1 MEIQQTSQP
10 NYLFTPT
17 PLSNDTEKWFCGSTE
32 GWGPISKYRFGFTPC
47 FEYSIL
53 LGALSTLAI
62 ASFFGRYVTLRKCS
76 KPQGFGRT
84 AWIYWPTQICM
95 TLAGMAAVGVLAHL
109 LNLEN
114 GTVPA
119 AIFGYAAFAAAWL
132 LAVPL
137 NHYEHAYSI
146 RSSDFIFSF
155 YVFSI
160 VALMIQARTLHLLW
174 DRSEGVS
181 VQLFATFFM
190 ISTLLTGFTVEAWPR
205 GTTKVQR
212 SSSAP
217 IYDKANLLS
226 QMTFYFFLP
235 IIRLGNTK
243 FLTAEDFANQLP
255 ECVYTAASQPLLD
268 RYWKANLER
277 ATKWGSKPS
286 LFQAVLRSQLIHAPG
301 LIVIRVARV
310 LANFTVPAVFSL
322 LLAYFQDVQDLAP
335 SQETAAQPSDN
346 GSSGRTTG
354 NTSLEYGLFLIFC
367 MSFASLCNVILVA
380 VTRQYCV
387 VRGLEVR
394 SALMSMVYR
403 KAIKLS
409 PGSRQLSTTG
419 QILNYVSIDADEWS
433 EGGLVLTMWI
443 SIPLEFVS
451 ALYLLYKT
459 LGWSAWVGLLTL
471 VSMTPMQVWRVKL
484 FNRLRREVSELA
496 DERIRVMT
504 EILSAIKVVKLY
516 AWESPFLR
524 RILDVRNRELRAIR
538 RMGAIDAVMSIVF
551 SSSPLIIS
559 LLTLSVYATWGGP
572 DFTPATL
579 TPQVIFVSMTL
590 FNMLKNP
597 INTLSDV
604 SSATVRLVVSTSRIQ
619 HFLLQEEID
628 SDAIV
633 RELDGSKN
641 PSGEPPVMV
650 QDATFSWSKEAA
662 MVGDESLENQDD
674 ADETQALLHGL
685 NGGESTDIQRP
696 TLQHINLSVKGGSLV
711 AIVGRVGQG
720 KSSLLSALIGEMY
733 KFHGYAKTVG
743 RIAYV
748 PQQSWILNATLR
760 DNILFGLE
768 FDQERYDRI
777 IAASGLEP
785 DLAMLPAGDQTEI
798 GERGIN
804 LSGGQKQRVSLARA
818 AYNDADIY
826 LLDDP
831 LSAVDAHVDQHLW
844 SELIGPQGLLRNKTR
859 LLVTHGIHHLQEVDQ
874 IILLKDGCIAE
885 SGHFEDLMAAG
896 KTFCQLINEYAI
908 THRDQG
914 GSGTSSRA
922 ESGISETQSQ
932 ETVESCASG
941 DTATATTPECDNARS
956 SESKEDTKR
965 DKKAGIIKAET
976 YEHGEL
982 KLSVFLTYLRAMTY
996 KYTALIV
1003 FCHVLMQM
1011 CYVCTSLWL
1020 KYWIGQSKE
1029 TDDQGNPPSLK
1040 FFLSVFALLTLV
1052 CIVTGMVLNWVSFGV
1067 ALIRASEYLHRKFIS
1082 RIMLLPPSF
1091 FDTTPLGRIINVASS
1106 DFASID
1112 ERIPLKLYEITFQGL
1127 TLIASL
1133 TVVAFTTPLFLVAS
1147 PFIAFIYYYIQK
1159 YYLHSSQAAKRLF
1172 RITKS
1177 PIFQHF
1183 QETLAGVSTIR
1194 AMGLQERFV
1203 KANTRWCDNHSNAF
1217 VAYGYCIRWMEIQ
1230 VQLINVSITLLAGLW
1245 FVLLPQGS
1253 VNAATAGLALSF
1265 AMSNAQA
1272 LIWFTRNYCDMYLH
1286 LIAIERVEEYSEM
1299 TTEAP
1304 RLTAHDSEA
1313 GRALEH
1319 HWPQKGTIEFVD
1331 YSTRYREGMDLV
1343 LKGISFRV
1351 EGGQKIGIVGR
1362 TGAGK
1367 SSLTLALFRMVE
1379 AANSEWA
1386 RETSR
1391 NSNQASDEPHNED
1404 QLDGGK
1410 IVIDN
1415 IDISS
1420 LGLADLRKNLS
1431 IIPQEPVLFAGTV
1444 RANLDPFEELE
1455 DAELWEALERSYLK
1469 PVIAALPGGLLFQVA
1484 QNGEN
1489 FSVGQRSL
1497 ICLARALLRKTKILV
1512 LDEATSAVDIETDE
1526 LIQKT
1531 IRTEFKE
1538 RTILTIAHRIKTVM
1552 DSDKILVLDHG
1563 RVVEFDAPE
1572 VLLQDESS
1580 LFYKLAKQAGESR

>member
-1 MEIQQTSQP
+1 MEFQQTPHP
-10 NYLFTPT
+10 NYPVAPP
-17 PLSNDTEKWFCGSTE
+17 PLSNDAENWFCGSE
-32 GWGPISKYRFGFTPC
+32 GWGPLSKSRFGFTPC

-53 LGALSTLAI
+53 LGALSTLVI
-62 ASFFGRYVTLRKCS
+62 ASFFGRYMALRKYY
-76 KPQGFGRT
+76 KPHEFGRT

-95 TLAGMAAVGVLAHL
+95 SLTGMTAVGILVHL

-114 GTVPA
+114 GAVPA
-119 AIFGYAAFAAAWL
+119 AIFGYATLAAACL

-137 NHYEHAYSI
+137 NYYEHAYSI
-146 RSSDFIFSF
+146 RSSDVIFSF

-160 VALMIQARTLHLLW
+160 VALMIQARTLHLLS
-174 DRSEGVS
+174 DSSVGDS
-181 VQLFATFFM
+181 VQLAATLFM
-190 ISTLLTGFTVEAWPR
+190 IPTLLTGFIVEAWPR
-205 GTTKVQR
+205 GATKVQR

-217 IYDKANLLS
+217 IYDKANLFS
-226 QMTFYFFLP
+226 QMTFFFFLP

-243 FLTAEDFANQLP
+243 SLMTEDFANQLP

-268 RYWKANLER
+268 RYWNANQDR
-277 ATKWGSKPS
+277 ATKRGREPS

-301 LIVIRVARV
+301 LIAVRVVRV
-310 LANFTVPAVFSL
+310 LTNFAVPAVFSL
-322 LLAYFQDVQDLAP
+322 LLAYFQDIQDLAP
-335 SQETAAQPSDN
+335 SRESAARPSDN
-346 GSSGRTTG
+346 SSSGRTTG
-354 NTSLEYGLFLIFC
+354 NTSLEYGIFLVFS
-367 MSFASLCNVILVA
+367 MSFAGLCNVILLA
-380 VTRQYCV
+380 VTRQYCI

-403 KAIKLS
+403 KALNLS

-419 QILNYVSIDADEWS
+419 QILNYVSIDADGWAD
-433 EGGLVLTMWI
+433 GGLVLTMWI
-443 SIPLEFVS
+443 SIPLEFIS
-451 ALYLLYKT
+451 ALYLLHKT
-459 LGWSAWVGLLTL
+459 LGWSAWVGLLTMISL
-471 VSMTPMQVWRVKL
+471 TPMQIWRVKI
-484 FNRLRREVSELA
+484 FNRLQRELSELA

-504 EILSAIKVVKLY
+504 ETLSAIKVVKLY
-516 AWESPFLR
+516 AWESPFLK
-524 RILDVRNRELRAIR
+524 RILNVRNRELGAKRQ
-538 RMGAIDAVMSIVF
+538 MGALDAVMSIVF

-559 LLTLSVYATWGGP
+559 LVTLSVYATWGGP
-572 DFTPATL
+572 GFTPGTL
-579 TPQVIFVSMTL
+579 TPQVVFVSITV

-597 INTLSDV
+597 ITTLSETT
-604 SSATVRLVVSTSRIQ
+604 STTVRLVVSTSRIQ
-619 HFLLQEEID
+619 QFLLREEIN

-633 RELDGSKN
+633 REHDGSKK
-641 PSGEPPVMV
+641 PSGEPSVV
-650 QDATFSWSKEAA
+650 IQDATFSWSKEAV
-662 MVGDESLENQDD
+662 MVGDDSLENQDE

-685 NGGESTDIQRP
+685 HGDESTDIQRP

-733 KFHGYAKTVG
+733 KLHGYVKTVG

-760 DNILFGLE
+760 ENILFGLE
-768 FDQERYDRI
+768 YDQERYDRI

-785 DLAMLPAGDQTEI
+785 DLTMLPAGDQTEI

-844 SELIGPQGLLRNKTR
+844 NELIGPQGLLRNKTR

-874 IILLKDGCIAE
+874 IILLKDGCVAE

-896 KTFCQLINEYAI
+896 QTFCQLISEYAI

-914 GSGTSSRA
+914 GSGTSSRT
-922 ESGISETQSQ
+922 ESDIADTQSQ
-932 ETVESCASG
+932 ETVGSGTSG
-941 DTATATTPECDNARS
+941 DSAVATTPKYDNARN
-956 SESKEDTKR
+956 SEIKKDTKR
-965 DKKAGIIKAET
+965 DKKAGIIKTET
-976 YEHGEL
+976 YKDGEL
-982 KLSVFLTYLRAMTY
+982 KLSVFLAYLQAMTY
-996 KYTALIV
+996 KYTTLIV
-1003 FCHVLMQM
+1003 FCHVLMQV
-1011 CYVCTSLWL
+1011 CYVSTTLWL

-1052 CIVTGMVLNWVSFGV
+1052 YILTGMVLNWVSFGV
-1067 ALIRASEYLHRKFIS
+1067 ALVRASEYLHRKFIS
-1082 RIMLLPPSF
+1082 RIMVLPPSF
-1091 FDTTPLGRIINVASS
+1091 FDTTPLGRIINIASS
-1106 DFASID
+1106 DFLSID
-1112 ERIPLKLYEITFQGL
+1112 ERIPLKLYEITLQGVA
-1127 TLIASL
+1127 LIASL
-1133 TVVAFTTPLFLVAS
+1133 AVVAFTTPLFLFAS
-1147 PFIAFIYYYIQK
+1147 PFIALIYYYVQK
-1159 YYLHSSQAAKRLF
+1159 YYLHASQAAKRVF

-1177 PIFQHF
+1177 PIYQNF

-1194 AMGLQERFV
+1194 AMGLQERFI
-1203 KANTRWCDNHSNAF
+1203 KANSRWCDIHANAF

-1230 VQLINVSITLLAGLW
+1230 VQMVNVLITLLAGLW

-1272 LIWFTRNYCDMYLH
+1272 LIWFTRHYCDMYLH

-1299 TTEAP
+1299 KTEAP
-1304 RLTAHDSEA
+1304 RLTAPDSEA
-1313 GRALEH
+1313 GRALEQ
-1319 HWPQKGTIEFVD
+1319 HWPQEGRIEFVD

-1367 SSLTLALFRMVE
+1367 SSLTLALFRMIE

-1386 RETSR
+1386 RATSS
-1391 NSNQASDEPHNED
+1391 NSNQEPDDPHNED
-1404 QLDGGK
+1404 QMDGGK

-1415 IDISS
+1415 IDVST
-1420 LGLADLRKNLS
+1420 LGLTDLRKNLS

-1444 RANLDPFEELE
+1444 RENLDPFEEME
-1455 DAELWEALERSYLK
+1455 DAVLWEALERSYLK
-1469 PVIAALPGGLLFQVA
+1469 SVIAALPGGLLFQVA

-1497 ICLARALLRKTKILV
+1497 ICLARALLRKSKILV

-1531 IRTEFKE
+1531 LRTEFKE
-1538 RTILTIAHRIKTVM
+1538 RTVLTIAHRIKTVM

-1563 RVVEFDAPE
+1563 RVVEFDAPK

-1580 LFYKLAKQAGESR
+1580 LFYKLAKQAGES